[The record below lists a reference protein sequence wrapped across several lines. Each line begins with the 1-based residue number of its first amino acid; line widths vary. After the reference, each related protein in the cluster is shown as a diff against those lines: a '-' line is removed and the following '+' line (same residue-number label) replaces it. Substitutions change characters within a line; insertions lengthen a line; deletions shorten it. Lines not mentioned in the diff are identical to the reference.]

1 LPPTFSGKLP
11 LQCEPGC
18 TVSGNHLLAVIH
30 KEAVMKKWSMLLI
43 VTIAVAL
50 FAPAAFA
57 QENAGGAAG
66 GGHAALWISAA
77 FGMGI
82 AAFGCGLAQGRIGAA
97 ALEGIAR
104 NPGAAKNIFTP
115 MLLSLAFVE
124 TLVLFTFLMIILKVK

>member
-1 LPPTFSGKLP
+1 
-11 LQCEPGC
+11 
-18 TVSGNHLLAVIH
+18 
-30 KEAVMKKWSMLLI
+30 MKKWSTLLI
-43 VTIAVAL
+43 VLIAAMV
-50 FAPAAFA
+50 FAPEAFA
-57 QENAGGAAG
+57 QGSAAG
-66 GGHAALWISAA
+66 GGEGHSALWIAAA

-104 NPGAAKNIFTP
+104 NPSAAGSIFTP

>member
-1 LPPTFSGKLP
+1 
-11 LQCEPGC
+11 
-18 TVSGNHLLAVIH
+18 
-30 KEAVMKKWSMLLI
+30 MKKQWIWMLVALVA
-43 VTIAVAL
+43 VTL

-57 QENAGGAAG
+57 QGGAGGAG
-66 GGHAALWISAA
+66 EGHAALWIAAA

-104 NPGAAKNIFTP
+104 NPGAAGSIFTP

>member
-1 LPPTFSGKLP
+1 
-11 LQCEPGC
+11 
-18 TVSGNHLLAVIH
+18 
-30 KEAVMKKWSMLLI
+30 MKKWNMLLM
-43 VTIAVAL
+43 VLVAAMV

-57 QENAGGAAG
+57 QGSAGGATE
-66 GGHAALWISAA
+66 GHSALWIAAA

-104 NPGAAKNIFTP
+104 NPGAAGSIFTP